1 MSDGIVV
8 SGGRRLSRAALEER
22 ALRAATGLQTLGV
35 GPGDRVAILLRN
47 DFPFFEA
54 SRAASALGA
63 SPVAVNWHLAPPE
76 IAYVLCDSGAKAV
89 IAHQDLV
96 ARLHGALPTGVPL
109 FTVSTPPEI
118 CAAYGIDPGPAD
130 AWPDERDW
138 SDWLES
144 HAPLAEIRRG
154 FIETMTYTSGTTGRP
169 KGVVRFAQ
177 TLEAS
182 KAFLA
187 TRDRLY
193 GIAPGIRAL
202 IAGPMYHAAPNA
214 FAMRALTAAD
224 RIVSMPRFEAKE
236 FLALVERH
244 RITNAF
250 LVPTMLVRLL
260 RLPRDVRRRH
270 DLSSL
275 SHVLVAAAPCP
286 PDVKAAALDWLGP
299 IVHEFYGGTEVGY
312 VSYCSPQDARRK
324 PGTVGR
330 LMDGVTARILDE
342 DGREVPAT
350 QSGEIYCRF
359 AHAPDFTYANGDDA
373 RRTME
378 KDGLLATGDVG
389 YFDDEGYLF
398 LCDRA
403 KDMVISGGVNIYPA
417 EIETAL
423 LAMPGVRDAAV
434 FGLPDP
440 EYGEVLVAAIQPEP
454 AAKMDAEQVAAY
466 LRTRL
471 AGFKVPRRID
481 FHADLPRDDAGKIYK
496 RRLRA
501 RYLAEARSEGGCLDP
516 GECA

>member
-109 FTVSTPPEI
+109 FTVSAPPEI

-260 RLPRDVRRRH
+260 RLPRDVRRTVIGELRR
-270 DLSSL
+270 
-275 SHVLVAAAPCP
+275 VL
-286 PDVKAAALDWLGP
+286 
-299 IVHEFYGGTEVGY
+299 
-312 VSYCSPQDARRK
+312 K
-324 PGTVGR
+324 PGGR
-330 LMDGVTARILDE
+330 LVFVDSL
-342 DGREVPAT
+342 
-350 QSGEIYCRF
+350 QY
-359 AHAPDFTYANGDDA
+359 GD
-373 RRTME
+373 RPGW
-378 KDGLLATGDVG
+378 DGLLEAFPQRFHEPYYGD
-389 YFDDEGYLF
+389 YLEDDLEAAFCAASL
-398 LCDRA
+398 
-403 KDMVISGGVNIYPA
+403 
-417 EIETAL
+417 
-423 LAMPGVRDAAV
+423 AAV
-434 FGLPDP
+434 
-440 EYGEVLVAAIQPEP
+440 ATWP
-454 AAKMDAEQVAAY
+454 AFLSKVMV
-466 LRTRL
+466 RT
-471 AGFKVPRRID
+471 AV
-481 FHADLPRDDAGKIYK
+481 
-496 RRLRA
+496 
-501 RYLAEARSEGGCLDP
+501 
-516 GECA
+516 